1 MPSSQ
6 KREKRGAQLLKD
18 RKASRAQGQP
28 RGTAGSEVSRRVP
41 APLRVRCALPSGRDP
56 GAAANRKR
64 RQERESERPGPAAL
78 SLSGLP
84 HVPEGGGAG
93 PGRSRDGGAGVSHA
107 AEGVADRADRQRP
120 LPGAALGEP
129 RADALPHPLE
139 ARGQAGLPAAAGR
152 RSLQGTASPRDP
164 PPGASPP
171 ASCAHSP
178 YIPAAPLGSPPG
190 RFLAPPNPRSTV
202 PVPPAPHCPLPRPPI
217 SAAPAPCASA
227 PRCARPVRPP
237 RVCAAPTPCAPPDPA
252 VQPRSPPRTRDA
264 RPPNLSPPILSSP
277 ALCPLDPKS
286 PPAPAP
292 GSHPP
297 PGLLQSLCP
306 AQPPLFP

>member
-164 PPGASPP
+164 PPRSLPTDLVRSLPLYPRCTAR
-171 ASCAHSP
+171 
-178 YIPAAPLGSPPG
+178 IPAGS
-190 RFLAPPNPRSTV
+190 LS
-202 PVPPAPHCPLPRPPI
+202 C
-217 SAAPAPCASA
+217 
-227 PRCARPVRPP
+227 
-237 RVCAAPTPCAPPDPA
+237 TP
-252 VQPRSPPRTRDA
+252 
-264 RPPNLSPPILSSP
+264 
-277 ALCPLDPKS
+277 
-286 PPAPAP
+286 
-292 GSHPP
+292 
-297 PGLLQSLCP
+297 
-306 AQPPLFP
+306 